1 MLGPLM
7 TPIYL
12 HPTKACDMAWNLIAE
27 NNKKVEL

>member
-1 MLGPLM
+1 M